1 MKSALIIEDQVLFS
15 DLLMRTLKQ
24 ETHFDQIEVCRDGK
38 AGLERALLLKPDLV
52 LVDLYLPNLSGMEVL
67 RHLRAT
73 LPATHVVM
81 MTAFETP
88 ELINEFHRAGAEG
101 YIAKQAPL
109 DQLLSVIR
117 QIAKPIAETNGA
129 ASGELEPIAP
139 PIPTGTLHRPP
150 SLLLTGREME
160 LLRLVAEGNST
171 KEIATKMGISFKTAQ
186 THRANLMRK
195 LDIHEVATL
204 TRYAIRHG
212 LVRADYEEPAVP
224 AKAKSLSPG

>member
-24 ETHFDQIEVCRDGK
+24 ETSFQEIEVCRDGK
-38 AGLERALLLKPDLV
+38 AGLERALLMRPALA
-52 LVDLYLPNLSGMEVL
+52 LVDLYLPSLNGMEVL
-67 RHLRAT
+67 RHLRSA
-73 LPATHVVM
+73 LPETRVVM

-109 DQLLSVIR
+109 SHLLSVIQQVTR
-117 QIAKPIAETNGA
+117 PELSSDPDTVA
-129 ASGELEPIAP
+129 AANRTSHLD
-139 PIPTGTLHRPP
+139 RPP
-150 SLLLTGREME
+150 ALLLTGRELE

-212 LVRADYEEPAVP
+212 LVRADYDGEAAPVEEA
-224 AKAKSLSPG
+224 ARG

>member
-1 MKSALIIEDQVLFS
+1 MKNALIIEDQVLFS
-15 DLLMRTLKQ
+15 DLLLRTLKQ
-24 ETHFDQIEVCRDGK
+24 EIQFEEIEVCRDGK
-38 AGLERALLLKPDLV
+38 TGLERALAMKPDLV
-52 LVDLYLPNLSGMEVL
+52 LVDLYLPSLSGMEVL

-73 LPATHVVM
+73 QPSIHVIM

-88 ELINEFHRAGAEG
+88 ELINEFRSAGAEG

-109 DQLLSVIR
+109 DHLLSVIR
-117 QIAKPIAETNGA
+117 QVVKPILAPDA
-129 ASGELEPIAP
+129 AAAP
-139 PIPTGTLHRPP
+139 APVGNLHRPP
-150 SLLLTGREME
+150 ALLLTGREME

-212 LVRADYEEPAVP
+212 LVRADYEGEPAV
-224 AKAKSLSPG
+224 SSRS